1 MNAEPFSDGFD
12 GRESHS
18 DACPSDTTTTAMS
31 VDMQSSAV
39 PKSQDVTVLSN
50 RKQLSDTNGGPNIR
64 ASKENPNLSESAG
77 REREDDDD
85 YDDVVD
91 YLHLKWTTMA
101 SSFPL
106 MAAALGPVSNLF
118 SIIALV
124 ESWIFLLNDG
134 QLAVFIKDPGWLLAL
149 NAVSLA
155 FGVLANLSLLA
166 NFTGRVR
173 YNLSQAVSI
182 ASFYFA
188 SMVLLAL
195 IAARYRGYLSLVKS
209 GLDVR
214 FSQGYWSAVITAVLY
229 FLCAFVL
236 TWNELGHLRGF
247 YPASFILSPSQR
259 SLMLQILCITIW
271 LAGGGGVYSRIQ
283 GYSYGDAVYYCD
295 VTILTIGLGD
305 LHPTDDL
312 SRALVLPYALIGI
325 IILGLVVTNFRSL
338 VISSSREKQALNRV
352 ERLRVRHLKRL
363 DTDEFSRTDKES
375 FDTMRHIH
383 HSAKRRDMW
392 SVFVGSVIVFC
403 IFWLIGALVF
413 AELEGWEYFHGIYFC
428 SLALLTIGYG
438 DFAPTQPGTR
448 AFFVLWSLAA
458 IPLMTILISS
468 MCDTIIA
475 SLVYLTNKL
484 GDLTLRNVSSES
496 TADLS
501 RMILRK
507 MTNDLES
514 RGQYKPPSDTST
526 RSRTLNR
533 NDDLDNQEVDR
544 ELQLVDAIQRILTD
558 LHENRNKKYSYEEWT
573 MLAQTLD
580 TQFDWLGPDSPIR
593 FPVDEPALLL
603 RLYWTSLREHLSN
616 RRISQAGE
624 PEQPSVEMEDDEIDE
639 MADADLRG
647 LRQSEV
653 GDDFNDEPGYER

>member
-1 MNAEPFSDGFD
+1 
-12 GRESHS
+12 
-18 DACPSDTTTTAMS
+18 
-31 VDMQSSAV
+31 
-39 PKSQDVTVLSN
+39 
-50 RKQLSDTNGGPNIR
+50 
-64 ASKENPNLSESAG
+64 
-77 REREDDDD
+77 
-85 YDDVVD
+85 
-91 YLHLKWTTMA
+91 MA

-106 MAAALGPVSNLF
+106 VAAALGPVSNLF

-124 ESWIFLLNDG
+124 ESWVFQLNDG
-134 QLAVFIKDPGWLLAL
+134 QFAFYKDPAWLLAL

-166 NFTGRVR
+166 NFSGRVK

-182 ASFYFA
+182 ASFYIG
-188 SMVLLAL
+188 SIILLAL
-195 IAARYRGYLSLVKS
+195 IGARYRGYMSMVNS
-209 GLDVR
+209 GLDVQ

-229 FLCAFVL
+229 FLCGFVL
-236 TWNELGHLRGF
+236 TWNEIGHLRGY

-312 SRALVLPYALIGI
+312 SRAIILPYALIGI
-325 IILGLVVTNFRSL
+325 LILGLVVTNFRSL

-352 ERLRVRHLKRL
+352 ERLRIRHLKRG
-363 DTDEFSRTDKES
+363 DSDEFSPTDKES
-375 FDTMRHIH
+375 FDLMRHIH
-383 HSAKRRDMW
+383 HSAKKRDMW
-392 SVFVGSVIVFC
+392 NVFAASVIVFS

-413 AELEGWEYFHGIYFC
+413 AELEDWEYFHGIYFC

-438 DFAPTQPGTR
+438 DFAPTRPGTR

-475 SLVYLTNKL
+475 SFVYVTNKL
-484 GDLTLRNVSSES
+484 GDLTLRNVSSDS

-501 RMILRK
+501 QMILRK
-507 MTNDLES
+507 MTTDLES
-514 RGQYKPPSDTST
+514 RGQYKPPSDLST
-526 RSRTLNR
+526 GSRTLNR
-533 NDDLDNQEVDR
+533 NDNLDNSEVDR
-544 ELQLVDAIQRILTD
+544 ELLLVDAIQGILTD

-580 TQFDWLGPDSPIR
+580 TQFDWLGPNSPIR
-593 FPVDEPALLL
+593 FPVDEPTLLL
-603 RLYWTSLREHLSN
+603 RLYWNSLKEHLTS
-616 RRISQAGE
+616 RRISQTAE
-624 PEQPSVEMEDDEIDE
+624 
-639 MADADLRG
+639 
-647 LRQSEV
+647 SE
-653 GDDFNDEPGYER
+653 